1 VCAGV
6 GNLPALAAAGQDWL
20 CRHDTFDGSL
30 ILNIEMTFLPIY
42 FALLNVT
49 YIMESHEDIDSC
61 KAWDEGGAIK
71 SGAKSDANI
80 SRVRFFFS
88 LV

>member
-1 VCAGV
+1 
-6 GNLPALAAAGQDWL
+6 
-20 CRHDTFDGSL
+20 
-30 ILNIEMTFLPIY
+30 MTFLPIY